1 MPALS
6 KARAVMVC
14 VPAARPAPLTEN
26 VGPPFG
32 ATMLPSTDQ
41 LTLMTAGSMTLTFSI
56 AGFVTAPAGGST
68 ESYGCWTARQMSMT
82 IFSRETE
89 LKAVFAVQVAWLLLP
104 QNRLFIIELLLGRQV
119 PPPLHAKNPC
129 IPVPGLWL

>member
-6 KARAVMVC
+6 KARAVIACEPGV
-14 VPAARPAPLTEN
+14 RPMEPTAN
-26 VGPPFG
+26 VGPPLG

-41 LTLMTAGSMTLTFSI
+41 VTLMTAGSMTLTLSI

-89 LKAVFAVQVAWLLLP
+89 LKAVFAVQVAWLVLP

-119 PPPLHAKNPC
+119 APPLHA
-129 IPVPGLWL
+129 